1 VAERSDDTAL
11 GTCPTT
17 TKAAW
22 RLASRRSPNDEVYAM
37 LYEGK
42 DVRQAV
48 QDLTAR
54 ESKAED

>member
-1 VAERSDDTAL
+1 M
-11 GTCPTT
+11 
-17 TKAAW
+17 
-22 RLASRRSPNDEVYAM
+22 DEVYAM

-42 DVRQAV
+42 DVRKAV